1 MKFFYID
8 ENTVSISLNE
18 TTSITDLNK
27 ILTVL
32 LMQRDSGNNYWKF
45 IYNESFS
52 RKYTSERQRSCNT
65 MFSINTIRKPL

>member
-27 ILTVL
+27 IITVFADAKGLRQQL
-32 LMQRDSGNNYWKF
+32 LKVYLQRIIFQK
-45 IYNESFS
+45 IYF
-52 RKYTSERQRSCNT
+52 
-65 MFSINTIRKPL
+65 